1 MLPSIELKTLDSRI
15 QNLRDYAGKTLL
27 IVNVASKCG
36 FTPQYEDLQNLYQE
50 FKDKGF
56 EILAFPCNQFG
67 GQEPGTAA
75 EIKSFCEMNYGV
87 SFALFEKTD
96 VNGHDAHPLFQFLKS
111 SAPGILG
118 TESIKW
124 NFTKFL
130 VNKTGTQIT
139 RYGSNDSISK
149 VRDNLIKLI

>member
-67 GQEPGTAA
+67 GQEPGTAP

-96 VNGHDAHPLFQFLKS
+96 VNGDDAHPLFQFLKS

-130 VNKTGTQIT
+130 INKTGTQIT

-149 VRDNLIKLI
+149 VRDDLIKLI

>member
-1 MLPSIELKTLDSRI
+1 MLV
-15 QNLRDYAGKTLL
+15 
-27 IVNVASKCG
+27 VNTASKCG
-36 FTPQYEDLQNLYQE
+36 LTPQYKQLEELY
-50 FKDKGF
+50 KK
-56 EILAFPCNQFG
+56 FG
-67 GQEPGTAA
+67 GDKFVIIGFPANNFLSQEPGTDS

-87 SFALFEKTD
+87 SFTLFEKTD
-96 VNGHDAHPLFQFLKS
+96 VNGGDAHPLFQFLKS
-111 SAPGILG
+111 NAPGILG

-149 VRDNLIKLI
+149 VRDDLIKLI